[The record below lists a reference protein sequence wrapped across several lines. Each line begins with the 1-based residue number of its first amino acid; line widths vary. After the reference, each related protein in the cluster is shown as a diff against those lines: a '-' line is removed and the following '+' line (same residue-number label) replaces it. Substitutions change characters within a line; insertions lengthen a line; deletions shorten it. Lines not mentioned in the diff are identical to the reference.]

1 MQVIR
6 NGMGDD
12 LRTGRGPTG
21 SRGARPN
28 RTGSPTLAGVGA
40 SASDSRPGEAGGG
53 VAAGVPARPAGT
65 VHPVAEAA
73 SVDEALARLRAQGG
87 RVTSARRLLLV
98 ALFANREH
106 RSAEELAAE
115 VQAQAPDVA
124 LSTIYRNLE
133 ELERL
138 GVIDRTPLGRG
149 PAAYHLAS
157 SAHGHGHFVC
167 ENCGRMIEVP
177 HDLFRGLAD
186 AASRHY
192 GFVIDPHRFA
202 VVGSCIDC
210 APGSPETGT

>member
-1 MQVIR
+1 V
-6 NGMGDD
+6 
-12 LRTGRGPTG
+12 TYAGPVPHT
-21 SRGARPN
+21 AHDHD
-28 RTGSPTLAGVGA
+28 AG
-40 SASDSRPGEAGGG
+40 
-53 VAAGVPARPAGT
+53 
-65 VHPVAEAA
+65 
-73 SVDEALARLRAQGG
+73 SVDEALALLRAQGG
-87 RVTSARRLLLV
+87 RVTPARRLLLD

-106 RSAEELAAE
+106 RTAEDLAAE

-167 ENCGRMIEVP
+167 EDCGRMIEVP
-177 HDLFRGLAD
+177 HGVFQGLA
-186 AASRHY
+186 AEARAHY

-202 VVGSCIDC
+202 VVGRCADC
-210 APGSPETGT
+210 VALEAG